1 MSQSEAILEHLKSGE
16 SLTALQALARFNC
29 LRLGARILELRR
41 QGHDIRSEIIR
52 TRSGKNVAKYTLP
65 GPSEC

>member
-16 SLTALQALARFNC
+16 SLTALQALSLFNC

-52 TRSGKNVAKYTLP
+52 TPSGKNVAKYTLTK
-65 GPSEC
+65 